1 MLFHMILKIWINYL
15 NRMKKGNWNNSFYK
29 ITSIQNNNKKI
40 MMRMILVVQ
49 YQILNV
55 KKAP

>member
-55 KKAP
+55 RKAP

>member
-15 NRMKKGNWNNSFYK
+15 NRMKKANWNNSFYK

-40 MMRMILVVQ
+40 MMKMILVVQ
-49 YQILNV
+49 FQILNV

>member
-29 ITSIQNNNKKI
+29 IISIQNNNKKI